1 MSKRIEIGGI
11 YRRKESGNLAQ
22 IEQICRSNKTTVSW
36 RKMTG
41 SGPESGTC
49 GVEQWKH
56 DWELVK
62 VPRIEKVGA

>member
-22 IEQICRSNKTTVSW
+22 ITQICRAGKTTISW
-36 RKMTG
+36 QKVAG
-41 SGPESGTC
+41 SGPGFGTC
-49 GVEQWKH
+49 SAVQWKH